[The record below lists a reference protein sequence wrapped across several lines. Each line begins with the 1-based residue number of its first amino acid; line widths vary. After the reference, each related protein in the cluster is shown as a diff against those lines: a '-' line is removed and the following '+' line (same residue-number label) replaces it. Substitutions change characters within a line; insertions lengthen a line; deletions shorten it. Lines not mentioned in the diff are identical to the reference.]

1 MKIVITGVNGLLG
14 YEIAQAAS
22 NKEIKFA
29 GIGRKSLS
37 DIEKNKYFKIDIRN
51 FELLE
56 KFVKRYMPNIIIHCA
71 AWTDVDLAEEVSNRE
86 EVYSI
91 NVNGTNNLVK
101 ICNKYNIKLMFISS
115 DYIFSGDGTAPW
127 KEKVVIRGNP
137 KNFYGITKLIAEQI
151 IYYNLKKYYII
162 RTSWIFGNRKDNFVD
177 KISNKILTGEDVL
190 ITKNQIGRPT
200 YVGDLARKLL
210 ELTEKEIYGIYHI
223 TNSGDFVSKYEFGLQ
238 IKSYLEKN
246 LCKNIE
252 TKIVPVNEL
261 TNNSYAKRPN
271 NCRLEMNKILN
282 MDIGEMPDWKDSL
295 SKYIQILVRE
305 KEDKKYVESNS

>member
-1 MKIVITGVNGLLG
+1 
-14 YEIAQAAS
+14 
-22 NKEIKFA
+22 
-29 GIGRKSLS
+29 
-37 DIEKNKYFKIDIRN
+37 
-51 FELLE
+51 
-56 KFVKRYMPNIIIHCA
+56 MPNIIIHCA

-305 KEDKKYVESNS
+305 KEDKKYVESN

>member
-261 TNNSYAKRPN
+261 ANNSYAKRPN

>member
-151 IYYNLKKYYII
+151 IYYNLRKYYII

-305 KEDKKYVESNS
+305 KEDKKYVESN

>member
-261 TNNSYAKRPN
+261 ANNSYAKRPN

-305 KEDKKYVESNS
+305 KEDKKYVESN

>member
-252 TKIVPVNEL
+252 TKILPVNEL

-305 KEDKKYVESNS
+305 KEDKKYVESN

>member
-137 KNFYGITKLIAEQI
+137 KNFYGITKLIAQQI

-305 KEDKKYVESNS
+305 KEDKKYVESN

>member
-282 MDIGEMPDWKDSL
+282 IDIGEMPDWKDSL

-305 KEDKKYVESNS
+305 KEDKKYVESN

>member
-101 ICNKYNIKLMFISS
+101 ICNKYNIKLMLFQ
-115 DYIFSGDGTAPW
+115 
-127 KEKVVIRGNP
+127 V
-137 KNFYGITKLIAEQI
+137 I
-151 IYYNLKKYYII
+151 IYFQVMVQPRGK
-162 RTSWIFGNRKDNFVD
+162 RK
-177 KISNKILTGEDVL
+177 
-190 ITKNQIGRPT
+190 
-200 YVGDLARKLL
+200 
-210 ELTEKEIYGIYHI
+210 
-223 TNSGDFVSKYEFGLQ
+223 
-238 IKSYLEKN
+238 
-246 LCKNIE
+246 
-252 TKIVPVNEL
+252 
-261 TNNSYAKRPN
+261 
-271 NCRLEMNKILN
+271 
-282 MDIGEMPDWKDSL
+282 
-295 SKYIQILVRE
+295 
-305 KEDKKYVESNS
+305 

>member
-261 TNNSYAKRPN
+261 TNNSYAQRPN

-282 MDIGEMPDWKDSL
+282 IDIGEMPDWKDSL

-305 KEDKKYVESNS
+305 KEDKKYVESN